1 MGVVNMKID
10 ERIIN
15 SYIVELNNI
24 YTSEIKRVENEFKQT
39 KNKSLLEVRKHLK
52 IELEGITKLYKNIN
66 NLHPELGISPFL
78 CLANQNLFPSGGAF
92 RESNA
97 LVTNS
102 NVKCTDPKKISKEL
116 KDLDSIFA
124 DILILGKYIG
134 ENNDY
139 TKVDDYIRQVLTL
152 KAKVVNIHPFID
164 GNGRCSR
171 VLTDYLFMIANIN
184 VRPVN
189 KFNDD
194 RIDYVNAMAN
204 AINSD
209 YVDLINYYS
218 NHISYEK
225 GKTYEK

>member
-1 MGVVNMKID
+1 MKID

-152 KAKVVNIHPFID
+152 
-164 GNGRCSR
+164 SE
-171 VLTDYLFMIANIN
+171 
-184 VRPVN
+184 
-189 KFNDD
+189 
-194 RIDYVNAMAN
+194 
-204 AINSD
+204 S
-209 YVDLINYYS
+209 S
-218 NHISYEK
+218 
-225 GKTYEK
+225 